1 MKRIIEIPEYNPKR
15 GIILN
20 WSRDFEITVDTDG
33 KQVHI
38 CGNPAGLESL
48 ANHLLNLAQDNV
60 PAGTHIHL
68 DDYNSLNDNSAELII
83 ERM

>member
-1 MKRIIEIPEYNPKR
+1 MKRIIEIPGYNPER
-15 GIILN
+15 GIILK
-20 WSRDFEITVDTDG
+20 WSHDFEIKVDTDG

-38 CGNPAGLESL
+38 SGNSAGLESL

-68 DDYNSLNDNSAELII
+68 DEYNSLNDNSAELII

>member
-20 WSRDFEITVDTDG
+20 WTSDFEITVDTDG
-33 KQVHI
+33 NQVHI
-38 CGNPAGLESL
+38 SGNSAGLESL

-60 PAGTHIHL
+60 PEGTHIHL
-68 DDYNSLNDNSAELII
+68 DDYNSLEDNSAELII
-83 ERM
+83 ERI

>member
-1 MKRIIEIPEYNPKR
+1 MKRIIEIPEYNPNR

-20 WSRDFEITVDTDG
+20 WTSDFEITVDTDG
-33 KQVHI
+33 NQVHI
-38 CGNPAGLESL
+38 SGNSAGLESL

-68 DDYNSLNDNSAELII
+68 DEYNSLDDNSAELII